1 MMKQIAV
8 IKIMIV
14 KRILLV
20 TFRMLQHTS
29 SEDHGLPCC
38 DFNLKNEFIIQTDHT
53 KKDIF

>member
-1 MMKQIAV
+1 MV
-8 IKIMIV
+8 NIMIV

-38 DFNLKNEFIIQTDHT
+38 DFNLKNEFIIQTDNT